1 MWKKEGKEESE
12 GLGEIEL
19 EGLGE
24 GDKDGLREWYWRNSY
39 DQ

>member
-12 GLGEIEL
+12 GLGEIES

-24 GDKDGLREWYWRNSY
+24 GDKDGLREWYWKN
-39 DQ
+39 